1 MAITM
6 ANGSFPI
13 SDEHSAHS
21 AWLLRGHSKE
31 YTPEQVEAHIRRACK
46 KLKIAPPGGAVS
58 KSLDEYV
65 SKAWADG
72 DPAKG
77 RRKNV
82 AETAVTAGGA
92 GLIVGGGGAAAGIT
106 ANRALRRRAQVK
118 RGAAEWQYAMDH
130 PIRVGEVLVKKNLDE
145 YVTIA
150 KDATGAKFAHDMAVG
165 NSASV
170 GKPPKNIKAGEASN
184 KRRRIVIHKPQNF
197 S

>member
-31 YTPEQVEAHIRRACK
+31 YTPEQVQAHIRRACK

-58 KSLDEYV
+58 KSLD
-65 SKAWADG
+65 D
-72 DPAKG
+72 
-77 RRKNV
+77 
-82 AETAVTAGGA
+82 
-92 GLIVGGGGAAAGIT
+92 
-106 ANRALRRRAQVK
+106 
-118 RGAAEWQYAMDH
+118 
-130 PIRVGEVLVKKNLDE
+130 